1 MTEIKICGLTC
12 EEDIRSVNNLAVDYA
27 GFVFSSGSK
36 RNISPEHSQT
46 LLSGMDQSI
55 KSVALFVDESPS
67 NIENVLNCFEFDYIQ
82 LHGNESVEQVR
93 KISTIFRKPIIK
105 AIGVTD
111 KVDWTKISEYYCI
124 ADKLLFDAKLENL
137 SGQPGGNGKTFNWDL
152 LKNFKAPI
160 PWVLAGGL
168 NINNVTLAI
177 ELLSPDCVDV
187 SSGVEDYPGKK
198 NFDKIFSFVNAI
210 RRNEIDG

>member
-36 RNISPEHSQT
+36 RNISPEHSQF

-67 NIENVLNCFEFDYIQ
+67 NIENVLNFFEFDYIQ

-111 KVDWTKISEYYCI
+111 KVDWTKIGEYYCI
-124 ADKLLFDAKLENL
+124 AD
-137 SGQPGGNGKTFNWDL
+137 
-152 LKNFKAPI
+152 
-160 PWVLAGGL
+160 
-168 NINNVTLAI
+168 
-177 ELLSPDCVDV
+177 
-187 SSGVEDYPGKK
+187 
-198 NFDKIFSFVNAI
+198 
-210 RRNEIDG
+210 R